1 MTREE
6 KLYSMTMKAL
16 VEEAEKIGVKIDKKG
31 SKQKAVE
38 KMLAAEAK
46 MTDVAEVAETE
57 EEKCG
62 DGTEY
67 AEVMQE
73 IMAGAEKKAEE
84 AKVEKKERKQRK
96 KKEQAADI
104 TELLEFIISEW
115 EKIGTVKTPNKEN
128 AVFRPLCV
136 ESGRQVIKLMWT
148 TKKISF
154 FVRVEEAT
162 AYAEKWQKINYAMP
176 FQCMFFHDTEEV
188 RQNIKDIFRLVV
200 DADGVR
206 TKKGKRKGK

>member
-46 MTDVAEVAETE
+46 MAEVAETAE
-57 EEKCG
+57 EEKCS

-67 AEVMQE
+67 AEVMQD
-73 IMAGAEKKAEE
+73 IMAGDEAKAEE
-84 AKVEKKERKQRK
+84 ATAEKKERKQRK

-115 EKIGTVKTPNKEN
+115 GKIGIVKTPNKGN

-154 FVRVEEAT
+154 FVRVEDAT

-188 RQNIKDIFRLVV
+188 RQSIKDIFRLVV
-200 DADGVR
+200 AADGVR
-206 TKKGKRKGK
+206 TKKGKRKGE